1 MSLVF
6 INGIVVPKR
15 ARYFGARV
23 FRGVQNLGKYQVVI
37 SNQSI

>member
-15 ARYFGARV
+15 AGYFSAMV